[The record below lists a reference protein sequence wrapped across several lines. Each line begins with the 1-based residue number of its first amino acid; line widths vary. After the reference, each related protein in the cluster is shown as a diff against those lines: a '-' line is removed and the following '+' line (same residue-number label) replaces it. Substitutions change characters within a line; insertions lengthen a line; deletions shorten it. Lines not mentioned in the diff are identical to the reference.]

1 MSASRVIKIITTIG
15 FILITLAMV
24 VIYNSPATGY
34 EVSIYSSTPLLV
46 WVCLAISITC
56 GIGIVV
62 HQAYRKEAG
71 KNLWVLGLALIL
83 LSNAIILSL
92 HILRGYALW
101 DASGDAGS
109 HLGHIMWGP
118 MATGHLNPTNFYP
131 IAHTYIA
138 QLSLVTGLNPVVWH
152 QWIPVLFALLQIVF
166 IYFVAKSVLANRWQV
181 MLASIAG
188 TTLIYGW
195 YLHLAPNALANML
208 FPLGLYLLIRSFTP
222 GSVSWKILFVIILF
236 LFPPFHPIA
245 AFALFIVLA
254 TIWLA
259 EKLLYLRKGATVA
272 APVFQFNLPLTLLL
286 LVWIITW
293 VSSFYIWEGTIRNLQ
308 TLVTEGAPTP
318 IESLIATVGPG
329 TQHTYS
335 VAAQFFRHYT
345 GIIIYII
352 LALAA
357 FPILWKRIRN
367 NEDQTGLVALYGP
380 MMTIAAF
387 IVACYFLNLGFG
399 PTRVLVYITILCTI
413 FVGFTLFELMERMT
427 YHNNWWSRIVP
438 VVLIILFLSVSISNI
453 AKVYTS
459 MYVLKANAQ
468 TTYSAIAGF
477 DHLLH
482 HKDPEL
488 AIAGFYITPSRYAT
502 MLLSPEEAKQHKI
515 RSTEEHHL
523 LFHFGYDKYPRIG
536 QSYDEDEYR
545 VITKLDRILC
555 VEIKPELAELWYL
568 PEDFVRLENDPSIDK
583 LYANGEFDYWYVHAE
598 ASSSS

>member
-34 EVSIYSSTPLLV
+34 EGSIYSATPLLV

-62 HQAYRKEAG
+62 YQAYRKEAS

-83 LSNAIILSL
+83 LSNTVILSL

-101 DASGDAGS
+101 GISYDPGS
-109 HLGHIMWGP
+109 HLGRVIWWP
-118 MATGHLNPTNFYP
+118 MATGHIETGNFYP
-131 IAHTYIA
+131 VAHIYTA

-152 QWIPVLFALLQIVF
+152 QWTPVLFALLQIVF
-166 IYFVAKSVLANRWQV
+166 IYFIAKSVLANRWQV
-181 MLASIAG
+181 MLASVAG

-195 YLHLAPNALANML
+195 YLSLTPNHLANML
-208 FPLGLYLLIRSFTP
+208 FPLGLYLLIRSFKP

-236 LFPPFHPIA
+236 LFPPFHPIP

-259 EKLLYLRKGATVA
+259 EKLLYLRKGVTVA
-272 APVFQFNLPLTLLL
+272 DPVFQFNLPLTLLL

-308 TLVTEGAPTP
+308 ILVTEGAPTP
-318 IESLIATVGPG
+318 IESLIARVGPG
-329 TQHTYS
+329 TEHTYS

-367 NEDQTGLVALYGP
+367 NENQTGLVALYGP
-380 MMTIAAF
+380 MMTIATL
-387 IVACYFLNLGFG
+387 IVAFHFLNLGFG
-399 PTRVLVYITILCTI
+399 PTRVLTYITILCTI
-413 FVGFTLFELMERMT
+413 FIGFTLFELMERMT
-427 YHNNWWSRIVP
+427 YHNNWWSRITP
-438 VVLIILFLSVSISNI
+438 VILIILFVGLSFSSI
-453 AKVYTS
+453 AKLYPS
-459 MYVLKANAQ
+459 MYILKANAQ
-468 TTYSAIAGF
+468 TTYSSIAGF

-488 AIAGFYITPSRYAT
+488 AIAGFYITPHRYAT

-515 RSTEEHHL
+515 RSTVEHHL
-523 LFHFGYDKYPRIG
+523 LFHFGYDKHSRIG
-536 QSYDEDEYR
+536 QSYDQNEYR
-545 VITKLDRILC
+545 VIARVDRIFC

-568 PEDFVRLENDPSIDK
+568 PEDFARLENDPSIDK